1 MDKNPDNCH
10 ISLRALLFASE
21 DRMQIT
27 KLLIHTLQRLS
38 IASNG
43 SSSAKEL
50 WGKND
55 ALKTDAGSK
64 NLKVGFEVAKLLISD
79 HVPLYILRKSH
90 TYEKFDLTNIHT
102 IAKVQAKIGL
112 REKIAK

>member
-10 ISLRALLFASE
+10 VSLRALLFASE

-27 KLLIHTLQRLS
+27 KLLIDTLQRLS
-38 IASNG
+38 TAFNEFT
-43 SSSAKEL
+43 SAKEF

-55 ALKTDAGSK
+55 ALKTDAASK